1 MAHSIWNAGDRDA
14 IMRRFVQLSPQT
26 RPRWG
31 KFDAPRMLAHVTDGV
46 RMATGE
52 ISIAP
57 GQAPLPLRVWPI
69 NVLVMFYLP
78 WPKGA
83 PTAPELLSRAPD
95 DWPGELKALEKAL
108 DRFVAR
114 EINGPWPPHPAFGAL
129 DGPQW
134 GRLVYKH
141 LDHHLVQFGVEA

>member
-1 MAHSIWNAGDRDA
+1 MAHTIWNRGDREE
-14 IMRRFVQLSPQT
+14 IMRRFVQLSPQAS
-26 RPRWG
+26 PRWG

-52 ISIAP
+52 IPIAP
-57 GQAPLPLRVWPI
+57 RNGPLKYWPI

-83 PTAPELLSRAPD
+83 PTAPELLARSAV
-95 DWPGELKALEKAL
+95 DWPAEVKALEKAL
-108 DRFVAR
+108 DRFLAR
-114 EINGPWPPHPAFGAL
+114 DVNGSWPPHPAFGAR
-129 DGPQW
+129 DGRQW
-134 GRLVYKH
+134 GRLVYRH